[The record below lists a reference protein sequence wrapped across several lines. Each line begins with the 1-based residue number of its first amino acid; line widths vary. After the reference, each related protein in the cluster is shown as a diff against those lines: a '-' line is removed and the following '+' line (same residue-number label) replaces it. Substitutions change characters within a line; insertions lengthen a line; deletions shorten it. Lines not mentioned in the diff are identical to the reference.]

1 MPAAFRASCSG
12 LALIVLLTGCDMAPS
27 SAPSHPAAAAPA
39 PAATPGKCDA
49 MPDHAYD
56 LPAARF
62 DETAQQLA
70 HATGCGIVY
79 DDPSLS
85 PLQVNAVK
93 GRVSIRRAIHQ
104 AIDGTAL
111 QITQESADTIAVAR
125 R

>member
-1 MPAAFRASCSG
+1 
-12 LALIVLLTGCDMAPS
+12 
-27 SAPSHPAAAAPA
+27 
-39 PAATPGKCDA
+39 

-104 AIDGTAL
+104 AIDGSAL
-111 QITQESADTIAVAR
+111 QVTQESADTIAVTR